1 MTLEYL
7 LQLSYKPLEVE
18 RICSGMPMKVPRYT
32 LHSADEC
39 YDEHEAKHRFES
51 ALRGARRAHA
61 QRMMAVAR
69 PADEEHASS
78 SADGRRPSTPG
89 PP

>member
-1 MTLEYL
+1 
-7 LQLSYKPLEVE
+7 
-18 RICSGMPMKVPRYT
+18 MKVSRYP

-61 QRMMAVAR
+61 QRMKLTTQPLDEDDVSPPRKKWTQSAVER
-69 PADEEHASS
+69 
-78 SADGRRPSTPG
+78 
-89 PP
+89 